1 MKMFLIFF
9 LLRSGLLFQADEN
22 DIKKRIVHQVLYM
35 RKMIIIYSC
44 WYCAASKIQ
53 ESRGPLERR
62 RRENSSVPETEQKHN
77 LKGPTSASVKQ
88 YSDIH
93 PVVQMSKNAFLKIHN
108 RGRHGAVRA
117 RGSTWEHVS
126 VWRCEQEARLP
137 PPWRWWDGGRHSNHH
152 NNDEMVSSHRPK
164 EKENL
169 IWKYE
174 LTSLF
179 FNSHRQYFWVSLFN
193 AIRPMAV

>member
-1 MKMFLIFF
+1 
-9 LLRSGLLFQADEN
+9 
-22 DIKKRIVHQVLYM
+22 
-35 RKMIIIYSC
+35 MIILYSC

-93 PVVQMSKNAFLKIHN
+93 PVVQMSKLHFWKIHN

-117 RGSTWEHVS
+117 WSSTREHVS
-126 VWRCEQEARLP
+126 VEDVQWN
-137 PPWRWWDGGRHSNHH
+137 SNWT
-152 NNDEMVSSHRPK
+152 NMEVMRKYVMTICLYLTMVRYLSTIAPCIGKMVSHHMRVETTMKHS
-164 EKENL
+164 
-169 IWKYE
+169 
-174 LTSLF
+174 SG
-179 FNSHRQYFWVSLFN
+179 
-193 AIRPMAV
+193 AVLCF

>member
-1 MKMFLIFF
+1 
-9 LLRSGLLFQADEN
+9 
-22 DIKKRIVHQVLYM
+22 
-35 RKMIIIYSC
+35 MIILYSC

-93 PVVQMSKNAFLKIHN
+93 PVVQMFFGKYTIGAGMEQSVLGAPPGSMFLL
-108 RGRHGAVRA
+108 
-117 RGSTWEHVS
+117 
-126 VWRCEQEARLP
+126 WRCEQKARLP
-137 PPWRWWDGGRHSNHH
+137 PPWWWWNGGRHSNHH